1 MSPRGVVVVGAG
13 MTGLA
18 TAWFLQEAGVEVTV
32 VDRRGVAAGASWG
45 NAGWL
50 SPALTVPLPEPAA
63 LKLGLRTLLSP
74 ASPLSSL
81 RARIHGWPAS
91 CWRSPGTAP
100 AGAGR
105 WPWPVSRR

>member
-1 MSPRGVVVVGAG
+1 MSWSWGAG
-13 MTGLA
+13 MAGLA

-63 LKLGLRTLLSP
+63 LKLGCARSSP
-74 ASPLSSL
+74 PPPRSTYLH
-81 RARIHGWPAS
+81 ARIHGWPAF

-105 WPWPVSRR
+105 WPWPPSPR

>member
-1 MSPRGVVVVGAG
+1 MA
-13 MTGLA
+13 GLA

-45 NAGWL
+45 NAGRL

-74 ASPLSSL
+74 PPRSTSL
-81 RARIHGWPAS
+81 HARIHGWPAS
-91 CWRSPGTAP
+91 GRRSPGTAP

-105 WPWPVSRR
+105 WPWPLSRR

>member
-18 TAWFLQEAGVEVTV
+18 TAWFLQETGVEVTV

-50 SPALTVPLPEPAA
+50 SPP
-63 LKLGLRTLLSP
+63 
-74 ASPLSSL
+74 
-81 RARIHGWPAS
+81 
-91 CWRSPGTAP
+91 
-100 AGAGR
+100 
-105 WPWPVSRR
+105 